1 MKKTVSILITLIAS
15 LQIQAQDTIN
25 GDLIVNNGSI
35 KMNSANPTDPYSSI
49 SFRHQDQVKW
59 LMDYG
64 TGTTDDF
71 RILKFN
77 SPTSASSF
85 LNLDYNNNQ
94 FEILNSNVGIGTT
107 NPIEKLH
114 VEGNFLLDAYQAG
127 GQKGLFFREDFSSLN
142 KYNLSILTHDD
153 GDNSPD
159 ALDINAY
166 DGIYFNTGS
175 NSRNPR
181 MYIKSDGKVGIGT
194 LQPDMKLDVRTS
206 ESNISRFQHTGNKTI
221 SGIRMGRTSSYGDLV
236 NTSTGFGIGVGT
248 NGSNSPLSSQNLNH
262 IDLFIKQD
270 GNIGI
275 GTTSPDA
282 KLAVNGNIH
291 TKEVKV
297 DLVGWP
303 DYVFEN
309 DYNLPTLQ
317 EVENHIAEN
326 GHLENIPCA
335 AAVEE
340 NGIQLGEM
348 NAKLLQKIEELTLYM
363 IEQNKKTEKLT
374 EEVEALKQKNAEL
387 EQKMKN

>member
-1 MKKTVSILITLIAS
+1 MKKTISILMILIAS
-15 LQIQAQDTIN
+15 LQIKAQDTIN

-85 LNLDYNNNQ
+85 LSLDYNNNQ

-114 VEGNFLLDAYQAG
+114 VEGSFLLDSYQAG
-127 GQKGLFFREDFSSLN
+127 DQNGLFFREGFSSSN
-142 KYNLSILTHDD
+142 KYNLSILTHND

-181 MYIKSDGKVGIGT
+181 MTIKGGGNVGIGT
-194 LQPDMKLDVRTS
+194 TNPTQKLQVDALDSAIQIQLNRTG
-206 ESNISRFQHTGNKTI
+206 SNTGKADF
-221 SGIRMGRTSSYGDLV
+221 GVD
-236 NTSTGFGIGVGT
+236 NTGLHYWVGGYDGFGKEEFFIGT
-248 NGSNSPLSSQNLNH
+248 NGNV
-262 IDLFIKQD
+262 
-270 GNIGI
+270 GI
-275 GTTSPDA
+275 GTTNPDT

-317 EVENHIAEN
+317 EVENHIAEK
-326 GHLENIPCA
+326 GHLENIPSA
-335 AAVEE
+335 TEVAE

-348 NAKLLQKIEELTLYM
+348 NVKLLQKIEELTLYM
-363 IEQNKKTEKLT
+363 IEQNKKTDTLIK
-374 EEVEALKQKNAEL
+374 EVEILKQKNAEL
-387 EQKMKN
+387 EKKMK